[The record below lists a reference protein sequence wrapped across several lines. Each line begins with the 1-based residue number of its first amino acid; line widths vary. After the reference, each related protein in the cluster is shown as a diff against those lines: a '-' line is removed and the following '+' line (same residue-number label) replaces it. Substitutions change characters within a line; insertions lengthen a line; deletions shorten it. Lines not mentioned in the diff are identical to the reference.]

1 MLTRKQTAHQL
12 FGNPCDLPPTQLPT
26 VGDVLRLIGKYK
38 LEDVEVTN
46 PKFANKN
53 EALEKAVNDVAS
65 LWEKAIGD
73 RSKAPILP
81 DKTINNRIRR
91 IYEKG

>member
-53 EALEKAVNDVAS
+53 EALEKAVKTKEA
-65 LWEKAIGD
+65 LFGAIGAAGMNLYHSNFLLLRVD
-73 RSKAPILP
+73 SQV
-81 DKTINNRIRR
+81 
-91 IYEKG
+91 